1 MTSEELQRL
10 KLQAKID
17 AIRAALT
24 VISDSGRDVEQAI
37 YRVEAMLKVQES
49 KLRMVGYI
57 G

>member
-37 YRVEAMLKVQES
+37 YRVEAMLKVQEA
-49 KLRMVGYI
+49 KLRLVGYM